1 MPNAA
6 DVYPIIPHENA
17 GAEDVGLFGSEIDGE
32 HVRLLCNECGAVAAT
47 ITREQLE
54 AGFVSEALRFAEVT
68 TARRRFSSVDAF
80 ICSECGRGVSIER
93 LIQ

>member
-1 MPNAA
+1 M
-6 DVYPIIPHENA
+6 
-17 GAEDVGLFGSEIDGE
+17 GLFGSEIDGE

-54 AGFVSEALRFAEVT
+54 AGFVPEALRFTEVT
-68 TARRRFSSVDAF
+68 TAQCPHCGAVQTFPGFSSVDAF

-93 LIQ
+93 SIQ